1 MKKRLL
7 SIVLLL
13 CMVLSLSACA
23 KNYSLEK
30 TLDGYT
36 SEYHSINQSTHISK
50 LNDADYEKTLGCFA
64 IFTKDSERI
73 IYDMEKRSVLKTL
86 NNTFRVNGFV
96 IEDATFLLV
105 SDEDSTTLY
114 DRNYNS
120 IANAKKV
127 ITSVTTSNLDLFVF
141 NGTVYRVSGNTA
153 TEVGKSAFL
162 PNIADFDETT
172 AGYYY
177 KTSSSEV
184 YVYDSNLKPVS
195 SWINESDEDLGTS
208 GTFVLANGNV
218 LIQTQRVLS
227 NEAKKYDYEVPG
239 YLGTMKI
246 DVASYIMN
254 PKNGKLR
261 EVNLDYVVT
270 SVMINDGTE
279 GINAKIKNIAEI
291 HLIEDK
297 RILNA
302 AEAVKTVSLKDNGK
316 IDGYL
321 YEGLVNFD
329 PNGESGWLAKDRFA
343 YESMSGESYITDQS
357 GKTIATVSSIS
368 NYNEIGVVIGGVIYD
383 WSLGNAYDLEENDMT
398 LVSTKA
404 NCFILKD
411 DEGTYYRYAMNNP
424 QKIDGTVYTGYY
436 TASCY
441 YVVNTEDGDYEVYN
455 DAGTK
460 IGTFESNPYVVA
472 SYEGN
477 YIVSVSVWNSDD
489 YSYTYEYYIFSK

>member
-1 MKKRLL
+1 MKKRL
-7 SIVLLL
+7 IAIALLL
-13 CMVLSLSACA
+13 CTVLSLSACA

-36 SEYHSINQSTHISK
+36 SEHHSINQSTHISK

-114 DRNYNS
+114 DRNYTEL
-120 IANAKKV
+120 AEAKKI
-127 ITSVTTSNLDLFVF
+127 ITSVTQRLDLFVF
-141 NGTVYRVSGNTA
+141 NGTVYRVSGNTT

-195 SWINESDEDLGTS
+195 SWVYASDDDMGTS
-208 GTFVLANGNV
+208 ETFVLANGNV

-227 NEAKKYDYEVPG
+227 NDAKKYDYEVPG

-246 DVASYIMN
+246 DVVSYIMN

-302 AEAVKTVSLKDNGK
+302 EEAVKMVSLKDNGK

-321 YEGLVNFD
+321 FEGLVNFD
-329 PNGESGWLAKDRFA
+329 PYGEFAWLAKDRFA
-343 YESMSGESYITDQS
+343 YESMSGEYYITDQS

-383 WSLGNAYDLEENDMT
+383 WSLGNAYDLEENEMEIVRT
-398 LVSTKA
+398 MA
-404 NCFILKD
+404 NCFILQD

-424 QKIDGTVYTGYY
+424 QKIDGTVYDIYY
-436 TASCY
+436 SY

-455 DAGTK
+455 NAGTK

-472 SYEGN
+472 SFEGN
-477 YIVSVSVWNSDD
+477 YIVRVRNAD
-489 YSYTYEYYIFSK
+489 YNYEHYIFSE